1 MNKLV
6 NKHYKYLLIVAKRI
20 TSKKDIYLAED
31 LIHETFLSIYE
42 NEKIVPT
49 DDTGFIMY
57 FVRYMKLQFLGERS
71 TFNKA
76 MKLTSDI
83 EHSEIQ
89 IHDNE
94 ALNDLELYVE
104 GTNEATKEMLKELT
118 HLTESK
124 VKKLIKVYDFKDTLP
139 PHLKTIFEFYYENG
153 MSSRQIAE
161 LMEQETGY
169 KMDFRRYN
177 DMINEIKEKLCNI

>member
-1 MNKLV
+1 MNQLV
-6 NKHYKYLLIVAKRI
+6 NKHYKYLLTVAKRI
-20 TSKKDIYLAED
+20 TRKKDVQLAED
-31 LIHETFLSIYE
+31 LIHETYLHIYE
-42 NEKIVPT
+42 NEKICPT
-49 DDTGFIMY
+49 DDIGFIMFY
-57 FVRYMKLQFLGERS
+57 SRYMKLQFLGDRS

-76 MKLTSDI
+76 MSLGVDIDHSDI
-83 EHSEIQ
+83 HIE
-89 IHDNE
+89 DNE

-161 LMEQETGY
+161 LMENETGY

-177 DMINEIKEKLCNI
+177 DMINEIKKRICNI